1 PDEAG
6 RMINFRAIAQL
17 DTFAVTA
24 QLFKLRPKEWK
35 PVEARGE
42 LNNSSF
48 GLGASLLLRAHSPIT
63 KENWLEDLP
72 VRSTRDLEQ
81 WKTMQQL
88 LEKARRAIMAE
99 SLARQ
104 YLDGEMGRAMV
115 SRLDPGSSIFWHVDD
130 GPYHEKHIRFHLP
143 LVTNPGCFLY
153 SQSEMLHLEA

>member
-1 PDEAG
+1 YRPRRGAFNRRDDRPACRGHHPRSAAAIRRASDHRRRAPTPDEAG

-88 LEKARRAIMAE
+88 LEKALRAIMAE

-104 YLDGEMGRAMV
+104 YLDGEM
-115 SRLDPGSSIFWHVDD
+115 
-130 GPYHEKHIRFHLP
+130 
-143 LVTNPGCFLY
+143 
-153 SQSEMLHLEA
+153 